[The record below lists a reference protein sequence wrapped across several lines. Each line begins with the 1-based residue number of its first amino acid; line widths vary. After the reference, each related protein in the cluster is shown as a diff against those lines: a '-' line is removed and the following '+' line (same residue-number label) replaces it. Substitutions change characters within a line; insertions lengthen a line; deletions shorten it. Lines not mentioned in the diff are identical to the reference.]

1 MMSEVQKRINK
12 LKLSVKLLENH
23 LQKFSHL
30 IQLKQLH
37 YIKHQINSY
46 KRELGIRK
54 DFPN

>member
-1 MMSEVQKRINK
+1 MSEVQKRINK